1 MSLTGRADGP
11 PLSPGWQIGVSMRG
25 AALALRTLSS
35 IDVDGPALLG
45 ERAAHTGFT
54 RNGQVA
60 PGGSCRFVRSDDGWL
75 AVNLP
80 RVSDVSLA
88 NAWLGDAGLDRGD
101 PWQRVEA
108 AVAGAS
114 SEELLAGADGLGL
127 AVSALDEAIEGP
139 PIRFRWSANEST
151 IPESPLVVDLSSL
164 WAGPLCANLL
174 GLAGARVVKVESAER
189 PDGARDGS
197 PSFFE
202 LLRHG
207 HESVVLPFTE
217 TRGRHA
223 LRRLIADADVV
234 IEASRPR
241 ALEQLDVHA
250 DEHVARGAVWISITA
265 YGREGSSGARAGFG
279 DDVGVA
285 AGIVAG
291 SRDEP
296 CFCADAIADP
306 IAGLHAAV
314 AALAVMRRGR
324 GCLVDVSMAGVAR
337 AARGDRILD
346 ERPVQ
351 VAPPRTRTWR

>member
-1 MSLTGRADGP
+1 
-11 PLSPGWQIGVSMRG
+11 MR
-25 AALALRTLSS
+25 
-35 IDVDGPALLG
+35 
-45 ERAAHTGFT
+45 FT
-54 RNGQVA
+54 RNGPVA
-60 PGGSCRFVRSDDGWL
+60 PGGSCRLVRASDRWL
-75 AVNLP
+75 ALSLP
-80 RVSDVSLA
+80 RASDVALA
-88 NAWLGDAGLDRGD
+88 NAWLGDAGLDPDD
-101 PWQRVEA
+101 PWPRVEA
-108 AVAGAS
+108 AVGRAS
-114 SEELLAGADGLGL
+114 SRELLAGSAGLGL
-127 AVSALDEAIEGP
+127 AVSGADETITGP
-139 PIRFRWSANEST
+139 PVRFHWSSSAST
-151 IPESPLVVDLSSL
+151 VPGSPLVVDLSSL

-174 GLAGARVVKVESAER
+174 GLAGARVVKVESGER
-189 PDGARDGS
+189 PDGARQGS

-202 LLRHG
+202 LLHHG
-207 HESVVLPFTE
+207 HESVVFPFTE
-217 TRGRHA
+217 PAGRDA

-241 ALEQLDVHA
+241 ALEQLGIRA
-250 DEHVARGAVWISITA
+250 DEHVARGAVWVSIAA
-265 YGREGSSGARAGFG
+265 YGREGSSGLRVGFG

-291 SRDEP
+291 SPDAP

-337 AARGDRILD
+337 AARGDRTLD